1 MEQVVE
7 RSNLRLSYQR
17 VVENRDAPDVDNV
30 TVAELKDWL
39 KAHWPSVKVISAL

>member
-39 KAHWPSVKVISAL
+39 KAHWPSVKVINAL